1 MDYKKFFSD
10 SINSLKKSGEYRIF
24 RNIERIAG
32 SFPNAK
38 FNDLIKK
45 ENIVVWCSN
54 DYLGMGQHPFVLE
67 AIERAMREVGAGSGG
82 TRNISGTNHYHIAL
96 ENEISEIHE
105 KESSLIFTSGYVA
118 NDSSLSVLGSKLKNC
133 AIFSDERNHASMI
146 NGIRNSKAE
155 KFIFKHN
162 NARHLETL
170 LKKVDI
176 NRPKIIVFESVYSM
190 DGDFTP
196 IKSFTKLAEKYDAL
210 TYLDEVHGVGL
221 YGTHGGGVAEEQK
234 VMQDIDI
241 INGTL
246 AKAFGLLGGYISSSK
261 NIIDFVR
268 SYSPGFIFTTSIPPA
283 IAAGAIASIRYV
295 KDNQQLRSKLKE
307 KCLLIKEKLLAA
319 NIPFLKTKS
328 HIIPIIIGDSK
339 LCKKAAD
346 ELLEKHKVYL
356 QPINYPTVPRGKER
370 LRITPSPLHTD
381 KMIDDLINALK
392 FVWKKLKL
400 EKAA

>member
-1 MDYKKFFSD
+1 MDYKKFFSN
-10 SINSLKKSGEYRIF
+10 SINNLKKSGEYRIF
-24 RNIERIAG
+24 RDISRVAG

-38 FNDLIKK
+38 FDDLIKK
-45 ENIVVWCSN
+45 ENVVVWCSN
-54 DYLGMGQHPFVLE
+54 DYLGMGQHPFVFE
-67 AIERAMREVGAGSGG
+67 AIERTMKEVGAGSGG
-82 TRNISGTNHYHIAL
+82 TRNISGTNYYHIAL
-96 ENEISEIHE
+96 ENEISEIHQ
-105 KESSLIFTSGYVA
+105 KESSLLFTSGYVA
-118 NDSSLSVLGSKLKNC
+118 NDTSLSIIGSKLKDC
-133 AIFSDERNHASMI
+133 VIFSDERNHASII

-162 NARHLETL
+162 DIKHLESL
-170 LKKVDI
+170 LKTVNID
-176 NRPKIIVFESVYSM
+176 RPKIIVFESVYSM

-196 IKSFTKLAEKYDAL
+196 IKSFIKLAEKYNAL

-221 YGTHGGGVAEEQK
+221 YGPNGGGVADEQK

-295 KDNQQLRSKLKE
+295 KDNQQLRNKLKE

>member
-1 MDYKKFFSD
+1 MDYKKFFSN
-10 SINSLKKSGEYRIF
+10 SINILKKSGEYRIF
-24 RNIERIAG
+24 RDIGRIAG
-32 SFPNAK
+32 SFPTAK
-38 FNDLIKK
+38 YNDLLKK

-67 AIERAMREVGAGSGG
+67 AIERSMKEIGAGSGG
-82 TRNISGTNHYHIAL
+82 TRNISGTNYYHIAL

-105 KESSLIFTSGYVA
+105 KEASLIFTSGYVA
-118 NDSSLSVLGSKLKNC
+118 NDSSLSILGSKLEKC
-133 AIFSDERNHASMI
+133 AFFSDEKNHASII

-162 NARHLETL
+162 NTKHLETL

-176 NRPKIIVFESVYSM
+176 NRPKIIAFESVYSM

-196 IKSFTKLAEKYDAL
+196 IESFVKIAKKYNAL

-221 YGTHGGGVAEEQK
+221 YGSHGGGVAKDQK
-234 VMQDIDI
+234 IMHEIDI

-246 AKAFGLLGGYISSSK
+246 AKAFGLMGGYISSTK
-261 NIIDFVR
+261 TIIDFIR

-283 IAAGAIASIRYV
+283 IASGAIASIRYV
-295 KDNQQLRSKLKE
+295 KDNQQLRDKLKE

-346 ELLEKHKVYL
+346 ELLEKHSVYL
-356 QPINYPTVPRGKER
+356 QPINYPTVPRGEER

-381 KMIDDLINALK
+381 QMIDELINALK
-392 FVWKKLKL
+392 FTWKKLKL
-400 EKAA
+400 RRAA

>member
-1 MDYKKFFSD
+1 MDYKKFFSN
-10 SINSLKKSGEYRIF
+10 SINNLKKSGEYRIF
-24 RNIERIAG
+24 RDISRVAG

-38 FNDLIKK
+38 FDDLIKK
-45 ENIVVWCSN
+45 ENVVVWCSN
-54 DYLGMGQHPFVLE
+54 DYLGMGQHPFVFE
-67 AIERAMREVGAGSGG
+67 AIERTMKEVGAGSGG
-82 TRNISGTNHYHIAL
+82 TRNISGTNYYHIAL
-96 ENEISEIHE
+96 ENEISEIHQ
-105 KESSLIFTSGYVA
+105 KESSLLFTSGYVA
-118 NDSSLSVLGSKLKNC
+118 NDTSLSIIGSKLKDC
-133 AIFSDERNHASMI
+133 VIFSDERNHASII

-162 NARHLETL
+162 DIKHLESL
-170 LKKVDI
+170 LKTVNID
-176 NRPKIIVFESVYSM
+176 RPKIIVFESVYSM

-196 IKSFTKLAEKYDAL
+196 IKSFIKLAQKYNAL

-221 YGTHGGGVAEEQK
+221 YGPNGGGVADEQK

-261 NIIDFVR
+261 NIVDFVR

-295 KDNQQLRSKLKE
+295 KDNQQLRNKLKE

>member
-45 ENIVVWCSN
+45 KNIVVWCSN
-54 DYLGMGQHPFVLE
+54 DYLGMGQHPFILE
-67 AIERAMREVGAGSGG
+67 AIERSMKEFGAGSGG
-82 TRNISGTNHYHIAL
+82 TRNISGTSHAHIAL
-96 ENEISEIHE
+96 ENEISQIHE
-105 KESSLIFTSGYVA
+105 KESSLVFTSGYVA
-118 NDSSLSVLGSKLKNC
+118 NDATLSTLGSKLKNC
-133 AIFSDERNHASMI
+133 AFFSYEKNHASMI
-146 NGIRNSKAE
+146 NGIRNSKSE

-162 NARHLETL
+162 DIKHLELL
-170 LKKVDI
+170 LKKVNKDI
-176 NRPKIIVFESVYSM
+176 PKIIVFESVYSM

-196 IKSFTKLAEKYDAL
+196 IESFVNLAKKYKAL

-221 YGTHGGGVAEEQK
+221 YGSHGGGVAQEQK
-234 VMQDIDI
+234 IMHEIDI

-246 AKAFGLLGGYISSSK
+246 AKAFGLIGGYVSSSK
-261 NIIDFVR
+261 TIIDFIR

-283 IAAGAIASIRYV
+283 IASGAIASIRYV
-295 KDNQQLRSKLKE
+295 KDNQQLRGKLKE

-319 NIPFLKTKS
+319 NIPFVKTKS
-328 HIIPIIIGDSK
+328 HIIPIIVGDSK
-339 LCKKAAD
+339 LCKKASD

-356 QPINYPTVPRGKER
+356 QPINYPTVPRGEER

-381 KMIDDLINALK
+381 QMINDLINALK
-392 FVWKKLKL
+392 FTWKKFKLK
-400 EKAA
+400 KAA

>member
-1 MDYKKFFSD
+1 MDYKKFFSN
-10 SINSLKKSGEYRIF
+10 SINDLKKSGEYRIF
-24 RNIERIAG
+24 RNIGRIAG

-38 FNDLIKK
+38 FDDLIKK

-67 AIERAMREVGAGSGG
+67 AIERAMNNLGAGSGG

-96 ENEISEIHE
+96 ENEISDIHE
-105 KESSLIFTSGYVA
+105 KESSLLFTSGYIA
-118 NDSSLSVLGSKLKNC
+118 NDSALSVLGSKLDDC
-133 AIFSDERNHASMI
+133 VFFSDEKNHASMI

-155 KFIFKHN
+155 KHVFKHN
-162 NARHLETL
+162 DIEHLESL
-170 LKKVDI
+170 IKKVDL

-196 IKSFTKLAEKYDAL
+196 IESFVKIAKKYNAL
-210 TYLDEVHGVGL
+210 TYLDEVHAVGL
-221 YGTHGGGVAEEQK
+221 YGSRGGGVAEDQK
-234 VMQDIDI
+234 IMHEIDI

-246 AKAFGLLGGYISSSK
+246 AKSFGLIGGYISSTK
-261 NIIDFVR
+261 NIIDFIR

-295 KDNQQLRSKLKE
+295 RDNQQLRNKLKE

-328 HIIPIIIGDSK
+328 HIIPIIVGETK
-339 LCKKAAD
+339 LCKKASD
-346 ELLEKHKVYL
+346 ELLEKHKIYL
-356 QPINYPTVPRGKER
+356 QPINYPTVPRGTER
-370 LRITPSPLHTD
+370 LRITPSPMHTD
-381 KMIDDLINALK
+381 KMIDDLIQALEYT
-392 FVWKKLKL
+392 WKKLKL
-400 EKAA
+400 KRAA